1 MILNTERQD
10 GGQQL
15 KKKEE
20 EENDNI
26 NGANGAVVI
35 LLLLDICFNSFNKH
49 KGRGLGNARYR
60 SVKVHGQ
67 LFLRVVG

>member
-20 EENDNI
+20 EENDYI
-26 NGANGAVVI
+26 NGANGAVAI
-35 LLLLDICFNSFNKH
+35 LLLDISFSAFNKH
-49 KGRGLGNARYR
+49 VIGPSRCMGKYYC
-60 SVKVHGQ
+60 V
-67 LFLRVVG
+67 